1 MAENERDIVKELLAR
16 FGIGDEGNPGSSP
29 EPDPVARVGSLV
41 IPERPETLPPVSLER
56 RVPAARPERPA
67 PSEKR
72 PTPPEEVVEQ
82 VKEKLS
88 EIREILDSLKE
99 VVSMM
104 KEIQEERM
112 HVVLDPFKVAEFMG
126 TGHGSFVWARL
137 LLPKTG
143 VPIEATILVPENEVW
158 WLTFAIFGDAPSSS
172 FTVKYRALNTRMVT
186 KYEYAIEIPEIL
198 YHEGWIGEPLCCPP
212 DTLVM
217 TRRGEVPINKIGVG
231 DEVLTGKGR
240 FKPVS
245 RIISRYYD
253 GKLVSIRPYF
263 CDPIRLTPEHPVYVF
278 RNSNFLWV
286 PAAEVLPGD
295 YVVVPPART
304 QLLPKEVLVADK
316 EYALVR
322 VESVSTEHYRGEVFN
337 LEVEDD
343 GTYTAEG
350 FIVHNCAEGW
360 TRFDTSLTAWLR
372 NVTGDPNYTDL
383 PNQDVIVKYTAFLYV
398 IEKRF
403 ADEMEVHIDSFFR
416 RWARVTRPLARR
428 FMIPGKDISV
438 AEYER
443 GEE

>member
-143 VPIEATILVPENEVW
+143 DTVEATILVPDNEVW
-158 WLTFAIFGDAPSSS
+158 WLTFGIFGDAPSSS
-172 FTVKYRALNTRMVT
+172 FTIKYRALNTRMVT
-186 KYEYAIEIPEIL
+186 KYEYAIDIPEVL
-198 YHEGWIGEPLCCPP
+198 YHEGWIGEPL
-212 DTLVM
+212 
-217 TRRGEVPINKIGVG
+217 
-231 DEVLTGKGR
+231 
-240 FKPVS
+240 
-245 RIISRYYD
+245 
-253 GKLVSIRPYF
+253 
-263 CDPIRLTPEHPVYVF
+263 
-278 RNSNFLWV
+278 
-286 PAAEVLPGD
+286 
-295 YVVVPPART
+295 
-304 QLLPKEVLVADK
+304 
-316 EYALVR
+316 
-322 VESVSTEHYRGEVFN
+322 
-337 LEVEDD
+337 
-343 GTYTAEG
+343 
-350 FIVHNCAEGW
+350 CAEGW
-360 TRFDTSLTAWLR
+360 TRFDTSLTVWLR
-372 NVTGDPNYTDL
+372 NVTGNSNYTDL
-383 PNQDVIVKYTAFLYV
+383 PNQDIIVKYTAFLYV

-416 RWARVTRPLARR
+416 RWAQVTRPLARR

-438 AEYER
+438 TEYER
-443 GEE
+443 GE